1 MGGIEPERQIA
12 PAVVAYRHTT
22 GMTVE
27 QLSEAT
33 GIPRADIIRLEEG
46 IADPTLSTL
55 KRLAAGMGMA
65 LKLEFV
71 PIPPAGR

>member
-12 PAVVAYRHTT
+12 QAVVAYRSIT

-33 GIPRADIIRLEEG
+33 GIPRADIIHLEEG
-46 IADPTLSTL
+46 TADPTLSTL

-71 PIPPAGR
+71 PIPPTGQ

>member
-12 PAVVAYRHTT
+12 QAVVAYRSIT

-33 GIPRADIIRLEEG
+33 GIPRADIIRLQEG
-46 IADPTLSTL
+46 TANPTLSTL

-71 PIPPAGR
+71 PIPPTGQ